1 VLSAVVVV
9 VVHVPDIQAE
19 QDVLEADIVD
29 NLMESLVYKLLR
41 EVVAGLRL
49 T

>member
-1 VLSAVVVV
+1 VVLVVVVV

-19 QDVLEADIVD
+19 HVLVADIVD

-41 EVVAGLRL
+41 EVEAGLRL

>member
-9 VVHVPDIQAE
+9 VVHVPDIQE
-19 QDVLEADIVD
+19 EHVLEADIVD
-29 NLMESLVYKLLR
+29 NLMESLVYKLLQ
-41 EVVAGLRL
+41 EVEAGLRL